1 MAVPQELATQEGGAS
16 PAPTKANPRT
26 HTQNRRVGHPAI
38 SEQITAIRKLGLGA
52 ILNPRAQPGMAVPPR
67 PENPRA
73 HAQNRR
79 VGHPET
85 GPPEGGRYKN
95 QKTQEGGVKPPLQ
108 KRPQEHRQEC
118 LCHKSK
124 SNPRGR
130 GKPRPYKNKEFYFA
144 ASYLRTRGGISEMS
158 TGS

>member
-95 QKTQEGGVKPPLQ
+95 QKTQEGGVKPPLHTEKTQ
-108 KRPQEHRQEC
+108 IEALGDAE
-118 LCHKSK
+118 
-124 SNPRGR
+124 GIADAE
-130 GKPRPYKNKEFYFA
+130 EFVCFGGGDA
-144 ASYLRTRGGISEMS
+144 AVGG
-158 TGS
+158 